1 MLQSQDQSNLSQ
13 EELQYAMQQEQAARM
28 RQLLKLATDMECEE
42 CKNTTFLKV
51 SKIKVVSGLIAGT
64 GQDIIIPIEIFACSD
79 CGHIN
84 SHFSNKISEAS
95 EE

>member
-51 SKIKVVSGLIAGT
+51 SKIKVVSGLIAGS
-64 GQDIIIPIEIFACSD
+64 GQDIIISIVIFACSF
-79 CGHIN
+79 C
-84 SHFSNKISEAS
+84 
-95 EE
+95 